1 VARIGALLLRAEGQG
16 RFVPASVALRVAPT
30 PPLTRVPGSPPGL
43 VGVALYEGVVVPVL
57 SIGPSRGDM
66 VVCACDGELVAI
78 VGGEAFETGTFESSR
93 DSIEVLEHAGSTY
106 TALDVPALRA
116 AVEQTTPREPWSG

>member
-1 VARIGALLLRAEGQG
+1 MARIGALLLRAEGEG
-16 RFVPASVALRVAPT
+16 RFLPASVALRVAPT

-43 VGVALYEGVVVPVL
+43 VGVALHEGVVVPVL

-66 VVCACDGELVAI
+66 VVCACDGELVAL
-78 VGGEAFETGTFESSR
+78 VGGEAFETGIFDTSR
-93 DSIEVLEHAGSTY
+93 NSIEVLEHAGSTY

-116 AVEQTTPREPWSG
+116 AIEQRSGRS